1 MSEVCIVCS
10 KNHIV
15 KVGSA
20 GNIRAKIL
28 VSNNPI
34 VNFSAKTKIVANN
47 GLKVFAKTTLASSSN
62 IKTITNLLHGPIE
75 LSEAGECNIKARLQ
89 LRGSI
94 RSRSAAV
101 SKFSQTFV
109 DKFAGHIE
117 QINSLED
124 FRASEKLYPIKDI
137 VTSYNNN
144 IFVDKTLN
152 TSKLYNSIDEGIY
165 IGNYSKHGKT
175 GRMIADDKNSYIQP
189 SSIFTSGDF
198 RYKFEVTA
206 PIEDGK
212 NSFLFIRAAAPVSTY
227 ASNIP
232 PQYKIHNIK
241 LEDPSG
247 NLITKYKDIIL
258 RGDAD
263 YNSNYVNFS
272 TYISEPEINNLLLRT
287 WEQGY
292 PVMGR
297 PSGYTLNL
305 DFNIQCLDDPFNEAF
320 GAGYEDTCK
329 LNVANLPQNF
339 ALTPSNSL
347 RISAIEIAN
356 SGDYCVMCSGRGVK
370 RDAYLGFNVE
380 VDSIGR
386 RLKRS
391 ILPSQVIP
399 NYVNVDIYP
408 SANTV
413 WVSSPDSYS
422 NVAYN
427 TSVSGSE
434 ILTSRLQNDAPYDYI
449 TLVSTSPISDSGRLT
464 LKFSH
469 QPPTTVRDYTN
480 GSFSFGDK
488 SFSAATMQYIPQVDH
503 FFTIDNISL
512 RVLAKKA
519 AGTRDYAL
527 DIVGYSDDRI
537 LNITPKIGAFL
548 QNNDSGYG
556 DIPQISGFRNIDD
569 LGISTETLSDKNQY
583 YQQNLTTISAGDH
596 YKLSTTPLV
605 NTTTFKEYI
614 IPLKIYKDDIEL
626 GMPIDYSMSS
636 YFENLYFDIFPLP
649 SGASI
654 SKIELLIEY
663 KPSNGLMLHTFAHA
677 NKDLAMRKVDIIPSS
692 RRANDKIINSGP
704 TLSPLSKIENIPH
717 AFTTP
722 SSIKSNYSRRWF
734 GVDNKITNGPFNVAE
749 FDFSYENAEVEHPF
763 LSGFYNFNYN
773 SGNFIISTPLGSNL
787 GGLRGTFNSSYQNS
801 KISNIGLR
809 FKNQNL
815 FANQLPG
822 YSGKYTTIDWTSLSS
837 GNNNFINHPLYG
849 KIADAYDN
857 AIRISGVNGNIN
869 FGKVDTSKGF
879 AIYARFSPDITVSG
893 SNYNLFNSGVIF
905 SQWDTGANQGFAL
918 GYENGYLCATVN
930 ISGTI
935 LKAKDTTPYYE
946 YQYPLSTLLTFREF
960 ASGSPLETDNITLYT
975 DNEIVNNFNIKRD
988 IITPTGSVD
997 NIKLLSFNS
1006 SSSDLI
1012 FGYCPSSGV
1021 GMNMFLH
1028 EIGISLHNT
1037 NTSAT
1042 AESIYGNKTNL
1053 TYSKPSQLY
1062 YPDINQYLPTATR
1075 DNIYKVSSIQD
1086 FFASRR
1092 VKYWNSEISNDTDTF
1107 NLWAY
1112 LDKDISKF
1120 KLGDFK
1126 ICSFSPDFNSFTDRV
1141 GDDYLVHNLVHSGS
1155 GYSQITNLDIPSNI
1169 YVSGLSYH
1177 TQIEN
1182 DFLRLNL
1189 SDIDNNSRFYT
1200 AGVRINKSLPRGYN
1214 FAEEAFVVDTI
1225 LQHDTYNDI
1234 IWSDGSV
1241 GPKLIVSLYSTSK
1254 DPIQLPSKKNWGL
1267 INRAIHYLE
1276 PSGCWQKIS
1285 SKFTYNDLIDI
1296 SEPWA
1301 NFDVD
1306 QNKTE
1311 LDHKY
1316 YSEDINNMFLQY
1328 DLVYPSGRPFSSK
1341 IKLHAANI
1349 RLEDALVASL
1359 ENNNSVNLY
1368 ASGEKKAL
1376 NSINL
1381 STFSYDVKSSGM
1393 SLYSSGNKTIEY
1405 GEMNL
1410 LCSGAYYLD
1419 SSGLQLFTLNKNTFT
1434 SASDILFGG
1443 IGETEYYLG
1452 PNLYVSGKTN
1462 KFDEQTLPL
1471 IVTNNLRDQSASGN
1485 ISLFTQSNITSDTI
1499 NNRFNIY
1506 VKASPE
1512 LVSVFARGSLP
1523 LYINK
1528 PDLTDF
1534 YKENY
1539 SGKINLFIN
1548 GLETKS
1554 ISNDALNLF
1563 TINYPAF
1570 NSSISQQS
1578 TISWN
1583 SNNSGKNISVNDNRY
1598 AFLAANDEI
1607 RGVELICYGAC
1618 PTGLCKEETLTIHE
1632 VDWTTPS
1639 ICNDGG
1645 IFRAKNTYTN
1655 LSASGFKTD
1664 VGYSGNFYG
1673 IRKYDGLIPNAPYSV
1688 TIVGKTGSNKSITL
1702 PTEFTEIEYG
1712 SDTYTNYSG
1721 IKLVHDN
1728 DRQVGDKFGKSVAVK
1743 NNVMAIGAP
1752 MHSLSYQENNTSYTL
1767 NEAGA
1772 VYIYRRE
1779 DRPTGYEW
1787 PENKS
1792 KSPWLFETKL
1802 TLPSGL
1808 LKDYSISSIRNNIE
1822 NIVLPL
1828 DITETTW
1835 NVGQDGRQFGHSLD
1849 IASTAKHKSF
1859 EENIREILVVG
1870 GPSAKWNRSFDG
1882 LETSGVQIGLMIF
1895 TDEFTPTIYRD
1906 RSSSTYSYVDI
1917 LESIKNKDIIFKYF
1931 SDPPI
1936 RFDVKLIICEANAN
1950 STNITSVD
1958 FPEPKPDFIVKK
1970 RIQRNKGPVNPDR
1983 TNAIFSGIKEAFHS
1997 AFPYDENKLH
2007 NNIPPILGLYV
2018 DNSRSL
2024 GKLALNPALTQFTNY
2039 FKEYSFASGL
2049 RDFYGVRDSGAI
2061 VEFIPDFGTAENWV
2075 VMSQLILDNV
2085 LDTGRLLANN
2095 QVRFL
2100 TSGVGQDYFNENLG
2114 EFNYPPES
2122 GGRVYVF
2129 EKESGSWNLIQEIK
2143 SPNITYST
2151 PDRFGHAVALSDDT
2165 EVLAIGS
2172 PYINEAFKVY
2182 EYKPEEKSRL
2192 YNGLYSWLSYKNS
2205 ATGGL
2210 LVKYSKLVGD
2220 YITWANKYGV
2230 QYANK
2235 ILYSKLDSTDKF
2247 HARQYL
2253 NIQEYQSIY
2262 TYRYSD
2268 IGLVCSNW
2276 EFIPQHFA
2284 PTSRLGYSVAINE
2297 DGTYVACGAPTDSF
2311 NQWEDGNVY
2320 YKNLGYANPNDT
2332 ENLNTS
2338 LIKPNWRS
2346 SVNAGAVRVFESRK
2360 YYPHN
2365 TVVEFGKFGNLQ
2377 ESMNFPEDSG
2387 HFNYLASIFQDKNF
2401 RKTEFTDV
2409 NIPQEAGLA
2418 FIITPEVDA
2427 LSDEVADNIL
2437 DWLALGDRNLVLVGN
2452 DPVWE
2457 KGGIYEK
2464 SNDIINKIL
2473 SRLQSRMRLLP
2484 ARNAYEAMVSGCS
2497 FAIPSFTPDGATQ
2510 SYVQPV
2516 STSIYGVGDIRMY
2529 LGENSTYN
2537 ATMPC
2542 VSKNNL
2548 LGTELIDRNESS
2560 QEVLNNKCELPLRHF
2575 GDLRAQWVSRCR
2587 DCKDSWI
2594 YYPVNW
2600 PFMFRTFQPGCCGSP
2615 SEEVYRFFAPNQE
2628 PVPLMV
2634 AADYHTEIITIP
2646 ASPAIS
2652 GYRPVYKDVTVDINT
2667 DYYLFSEDKLQLSP
2681 AFIWDSGVEGY
2692 SSISYNIDNSNP
2704 EGLFY
2709 KPDSFDDRQS
2719 LLLAN
2724 AISQEKIVPGSQLVS
2739 DNGYFAVE
2747 ESLTN
2752 KSKIIFIAGLETE
2765 SSNNLY
2771 SGAGDKNINFYAN
2784 LVAKSINQGSQILQL
2799 GSWTGRD
2806 SFVSAYSGSILKSL
2820 FENNLC
2826 EVLENSNKL
2835 YDNYDICWI
2844 ANPLG
2849 LPSESELLE
2858 LKQWIAL
2865 PDKKLIVTYD
2875 NNLSQVLIIKQ
2886 LSDLLNSKIKPL
2898 YLNVDDKYAQSQAGP
2913 DGIYDPAPLI
2923 FNANHP
2929 VSTGFNVFYSIN
2941 NYSLE
2946 NPFKFTPIKLVSGLT
2961 PICYINKQIYDTK
2974 YNTVGYWKMSTGV
2987 TKATFPAIPGSG
2999 YKIFIS
3005 TISET
3010 PSENESLNIA
3020 IQNVSK
3026 SPQGSF
3032 TFNQCVKPDCSTLS
3046 IPNVGFLYTTNIA
3059 PTPNIIQTQTVN
3071 LKAKEDVSEI
3081 NFYIYNESDR
3091 INTITN
3097 SYLPK
3102 TTRLHSISGVLM
3114 PIEKITNKNSY
3125 VVSEISGWELVETSP
3140 AKEAVTFTST
3150 RLSAI
3155 LNDNTRYC
3163 ESNCEE
3169 TLGHKLIEDGPVIVA
3184 QEIEHFSEFLA
3195 GVARSRITLL
3205 ADSSLVQGQCMG
3217 DEFFRTSNESVNFL
3231 RSLYPYTNFP
3241 DTNSGRQYTT
3251 MHKIISPERG
3261 SPNKYRAILN
3271 NSGINSR
3278 FGDGIATSMSLTSFE
3293 DKESRYDPKYVQ
3305 RPKSNP
3311 WSQTASEEEIKLIK
3325 KQYIKDFS
3333 DAQFV
3338 EGGTAMFS
3346 GIINGTLY
3354 RDAGIG
3360 GGIPQIMKDTG
3371 YDYLDFDF
3379 LPSGYPGDLFGY
3391 SIALYKDKLIIGS
3404 PFSAFSKDTVNDWNY
3419 VINGGSTSGIAL
3431 SHNGG
3436 AGSVYVFEHTGRGSG
3451 LNGTTTPWEFT
3462 QKLRPDSLNIGT
3474 NSGDSIITDQFGYDV
3489 DIDGDII
3496 IVGAPGHDYG
3506 NHYINGSGAFIRK
3519 CFNEDFDIPSRK
3531 SFDLGNSGNRQLYP
3545 FTQILNNGSIFTFE
3559 NKIVNW
3565 ETKTKDWIY
3574 AEKVVPQWNYTNIN
3588 SNFGRSVSIDKANR
3602 SDSDYVIV
3610 GGADN
3615 YDFSSSGTDYKN
3627 SSGGSYTTD
3636 IVLRNSIAIQSPE
3649 AYIDATFFGETD
3661 TSGNPKIK
3669 LLFSNGNIGN
3679 KEYTTTGIIYSN
3691 NEGEIFIEASGK
3703 DPVAKG
3709 FIEHRPYIRSVD
3721 GQYVYGFPISGN
3733 FPLFIEGKRD
3743 VDQNMNI
3750 FTNVDD
3756 TANVYNTLGLYNS
3769 AVYDIISGAYPSGLK
3784 LYVHTPNPSGLSA
3797 NFCLSV
3803 SGIGS
3808 YTDTLNMR
3816 IRGK

>member
-1 MSEVCIVCS
+1 MSDVCIVCS

-62 IKTITNLLHGPIE
+62 LKTITNLLHGPIE

-152 TSKLYNSIDEGIY
+152 TSNLYNSIDEGIY
-165 IGNYSKHGKT
+165 IGNYSKYGKT

-339 ALTPSNSL
+339 SLTPSNSL

-399 NYVNVDIYP
+399 SYVNVDIYP

-556 DIPQISGFRNIDD
+556 DIPQVSGFRNIDD

-654 SKIELLIEY
+654 SKIELLVEY

-905 SQWDTGANQGFAL
+905 SQWDAGANQGFAL

-1092 VKYWNSEISNDTDTF
+1092 VKYWNSEISNDTDIF

-1189 SDIDNNSRFYT
+1189 SDVDNNSRFYT

-1376 NSINL
+1376 DNINL
-1381 STFSYDVKSSGM
+1381 SIFSYDVKSSGM

-1419 SSGLQLFTLNKNTFT
+1419 SSGLQLFTLNKNTVT
-1434 SASDILFGG
+1434 SAGDVLFGG
-1443 IGETEYYLG
+1443 IGDTEYYLG

-1523 LYINK
+1523 LYINQ
-1528 PDLTDF
+1528 PDFTDF

-1792 KSPWLFETKL
+1792 KSPWLLETKL

-1808 LKDYSISSIRNNIE
+1808 IRDYYTTSFINEIDG
-1822 NIVLPL
+1822 VDLPSRIP
-1828 DITETTW
+1828 ITNW
-1835 NVGQDGRQFGHSLD
+1835 YVGQEGRQFGHSLD
-1849 IASTAKHKSF
+1849 IAKNNNKKSF
-1859 EENIREILVVG
+1859 GSDSREILVVG
-1870 GPSAKWNRSFDG
+1870 GPSAKWTRTFD
-1882 LETSGVQIGLMIF
+1882 TVQSSGVNIGLIVF
-1895 TDEFTPTIYRD
+1895 TDEFKPTIIYEGSRYEFSYKD
-1906 RSSSTYSYVDI
+1906 VLST
-1917 LESIKNKDIIFKYF
+1917 IKNKDIIYKYF
-1931 SDPPI
+1931 GNPSI
-1936 RFDVKLIICEANAN
+1936 HFNVKLIILEANLEFLDEP
-1950 STNITSVD
+1950 TKE
-1958 FPEPKPDFIVKK
+1958 FPAPQPDFIVKK
-1970 RIQRNKGPVNPDR
+1970 QIYRNNGPINPEQ
-1983 TNAIFSGIKEAFHS
+1983 TSKILNGIKEAFHE
-1997 AFPYDENKLH
+1997 AFPYDESKIH
-2007 NNIPPILGLYV
+2007 NNIPPMLGMYV
-2018 DNSRSL
+2018 DNSDSL
-2024 GKLALNPALTQFTNY
+2024 GKEALNPALNQFIDY
-2039 FKEYSFASGL
+2039 YKSYSFNNGL
-2049 RDFYGVRDSGAI
+2049 RDFYGIRQSGI
-2061 VEFIPDFGTAENWV
+2061 LVEYPVGRSDAENWIT
-2075 VMSQLILDNV
+2075 MSQQILNEV
-2085 LDTGRLLANN
+2085 LDTGRLLLND
-2095 QVRFL
+2095 QVKFL
-2100 TSGVGQDYFNENLG
+2100 TSGVGEEYFNRNLG
-2114 EFNYPPES
+2114 QFNYPPES
-2122 GGRVYVF
+2122 GGRAYIF

-2151 PDRFGHAVALSDDT
+2151 PDRFAHSVSISDDT
-2165 EVLAIGS
+2165 EVIAIGS
-2172 PYINEAFKVY
+2172 PYINESCKVY
-2182 EYKPEEKSRL
+2182 EYKPSEKNKL
-2192 YNGLYSWLSYKNS
+2192 YNGLYSWLQFKNS
-2205 ATGGL
+2205 STGGL
-2210 LVKYSKLVGD
+2210 LVKYSTLLTDYNQWVNLYGD
-2220 YITWANKYGV
+2220 S
-2230 QYANK
+2230 YAAE

-2247 HARQYL
+2247 EARQYL
-2253 NIQEYQSIY
+2253 NIQEYQNIY
-2262 TYRYSD
+2262 TYTYGD
-2268 IGLVCSNW
+2268 ISNQSVIW
-2276 EFIPQHFA
+2276 DFVPNHFA
-2284 PTSRLGYSVAINE
+2284 PTSRLGYSTAINE
-2297 DGTYVACGAPTDSF
+2297 DGTLVAFGAPTDSF
-2311 NQWEDGNVY
+2311 NQWEDNNVY
-2320 YKNLGYANPNDT
+2320 YMNKGYYDPNND

-2338 LIKPNWRS
+2338 LIQPGWTS
-2346 SVNAGAVRVFESRK
+2346 STNAGAVRVFESRR
-2360 YYPHN
+2360 YYPHD
-2365 TVVEFGKFGNLQ
+2365 TVVEFTKFGNLQ
-2377 ESMNFPEDSG
+2377 ESMNYPEDSG
-2387 HFNYLASIFQDKNF
+2387 HFNYISTIFQDKNF
-2401 RKTEFTDV
+2401 YKTEFTDV
-2409 NIPQEAGLA
+2409 EIPQNAGLA
-2418 FIITPEVDA
+2418 FIITPEIDA

-2437 DWLALGDRNLVLVGN
+2437 NWLALGDRNLVLVGN

-2457 KGGIYEK
+2457 KDGIYSK
-2464 SNDIINKIL
+2464 SNEIINKIL
-2473 SRLQSRMRLLP
+2473 SRLQSRIRLYP
-2484 ARNAYEAMVSGCS
+2484 ARNAYEALSSGCS
-2497 FAIPSFTPDGATQ
+2497 RAIPSFQPYGITP
-2510 SYVQPV
+2510 SYVNPLNLNA
-2516 STSIYGVGDIRMY
+2516 YGVADIRMY
-2529 LGENSTYN
+2529 LDDKNFMLSS
-2537 ATMPC
+2537 PC
-2542 VSKNNL
+2542 VLSTAKKINPN
-2548 LGTELIDRNESS
+2548 I
-2560 QEVLNNKCELPLRHF
+2560 KCELPLKHL
-2575 GDLRAQWVSRCR
+2575 GDLRAQWYES
-2587 DCKDSWI
+2587 CKDCGDNDVS
-2594 YYPVNW
+2594 YPVNW
-2600 PFMFRTFQPGCCGSP
+2600 PYIFESYTPPCCGAQAGGQNSL
-2615 SEEVYRFFAPNQE
+2615 AKQE
-2628 PVPLMV
+2628 PVPLLV
-2634 AADYHTEIITIP
+2634 AADYLTETIVIPYKP
-2646 ASPAIS
+2646 AESGVRTIFKTVEVENRSISDVFSDNIPTSP
-2652 GYRPVYKDVTVDINT
+2652 T
-2667 DYYLFSEDKLQLSP
+2667 
-2681 AFIWDSGVEGY
+2681 FIWDANNKDYTALKYNDNNST
-2692 SSISYNIDNSNP
+2692 SSK
-2704 EGLFY
+2704 LFY
-2709 KPDSFDDRQS
+2709 QPALFEDRQS
-2719 LLLAN
+2719 LLQAD
-2724 AISQEKIVPGSQLVS
+2724 AIPYQEIVESNKLIS
-2739 DNGYFAVE
+2739 AAHYCVE
-2747 ESLTN
+2747 ETHSN
-2752 KSKIIFIAGLETE
+2752 SSSKTIFIAGLFTE
-2765 SSNNLY
+2765 SRSELDFGSRDNNIRFYSNLINRN
-2771 SGAGDKNINFYAN
+2771 DKTVTIA
-2784 LVAKSINQGSQILQL
+2784 QL
-2799 GSWTGRD
+2799 GGWTGRTTFKSVFSKSYLSD
-2806 SFVSAYSGSILKSL
+2806 KFRQLGHIVRENVLKL
-2820 FENNLC
+2820 NNY
-2826 EVLENSNKL
+2826 N
-2835 YDNYDICWI
+2835 DDICWI
-2844 ANPLG
+2844 ANPVG
-2849 LPSESELLE
+2849 LPSSEELLE
-2858 LKQWIAL
+2858 LQTWLAF
-2865 PDKKLIVTYD
+2865 PNKKLIITYD
-2875 NNLSQVLIIKQ
+2875 NNISSVIRIRQ
-2886 LSDLLNSKIKPL
+2886 LSDMLGSRIKPL
-2898 YLNVDDKYAQSQAGP
+2898 YLEGKKEYAQVYVVRNRRDIILNQS
-2913 DGIYDPAPLI
+2913 
-2923 FNANHP
+2923 HP
-2929 VSTGFNVFYSIN
+2929 VANV
-2941 NYSLE
+2941 
-2946 NPFKFTPIKLVSGLT
+2946 P
-2961 PICYINKQIYDTK
+2961 NKQINRFSIASEEYPYFTPLQLVENTESIANAEVSIYDK
-2974 YNTVGYWKMSTGV
+2974 ELISIGRWKLNTGV
-2987 TKATFPAIPGSG
+2987 TKVSFPAVPGSG
-2999 YKIFIS
+2999 YKLFIT
-3005 TISET
+3005 TISEN
-3010 PSENESLNIA
+3010 PSETLPMAFAVQNAYGAPRVPYPSTDNPTSIGLDGYPMTDLGAFYRAETAALN
-3020 IQNVSK
+3020 V
-3026 SPQGSF
+3026 P
-3032 TFNQCVKPDCSTLS
+3032 
-3046 IPNVGFLYTTNIA
+3046 TTHSM
-3059 PTPNIIQTQTVN
+3059 TVQ
-3071 LKAKEDVSEI
+3071 AKENVDAI
-3081 NFYIYNESDR
+3081 NIYIFSTGDNIR
-3091 INTITN
+3091 QQN
-3097 SYLPK
+3097 YLPS
-3102 TTRLHSISGVLM
+3102 TTRLLAISGVAIPVLQKTELFTTTRQI
-3114 PIEKITNKNSY
+3114 PIGFEYYRTADERPE
-3125 VVSEISGWELVETSP
+3125 EII
-3140 AKEAVTFTST
+3140 VTQK
-3150 RLSAI
+3150 LSAI
-3155 LNDNTRYC
+3155 VNDNSQYC
-3163 ESNCEE
+3163 SDECHPSFKNQ
-3169 TLGHKLIEDGPVIVA
+3169 LIADGPVIAA
-3184 QEIEHFSEFLA
+3184 QEPEHFSKFVN

-3205 ADSSLVQGQCMG
+3205 SDSSLVQGQCAG
-3217 DEFFRTSNESVNFL
+3217 DEFFRASENTVSFI
-3231 RSLYPYTNFP
+3231 RSLYPETFFP
-3241 DTNSGRQYTT
+3241 DINAGRQYTIMT
-3251 MHKIISPERG
+3251 KILSPERG
-3261 SPNKYRAILN
+3261 SPQKYLSN
-3271 NSGINSR
+3271 TLNSGICLR
-3278 FGDGIATSMSLTSFE
+3278 FGGSGYPMQKSSFIDS
-3293 DKESRYDPKYVQ
+3293 DKESRYDPQYVKQ
-3305 RPKSNP
+3305 EKEP
-3311 WSQTASEEEIKLIK
+3311 WPPGARQEVIDAVKAGIIRDFGSSQYQLNK
-3325 KQYIKDFS
+3325 
-3333 DAQFV
+3333 
-3338 EGGTAMFS
+3338 GGTTMFS
-3346 GIINGTLY
+3346 GIIDGKMY
-3354 RDAGIG
+3354 RDATRG
-3360 GGIPQIMKDTG
+3360 GGIPEIMKDKG
-3371 YDYLDFDF
+3371 YDYLDFDHF
-3379 LPSGYPGDLFGY
+3379 ESGYPGDLFGH
-3391 SIALYKDKLIIGS
+3391 SIALYKDTLIVGS
-3404 PFSAFSKDTVNDWNY
+3404 PFSAFSGVN
-3419 VINGGSTSGIAL
+3419 VINQQVVNAGSGLSI

-3436 AGSVYVFEHTGRGSG
+3436 AGSVYLFERNFKGSG
-3451 LNGTTTPWEFT
+3451 LHGSITPWQFT
-3462 QKLRPDSLNIGT
+3462 KKLRPDSLNIGT

-3679 KEYTTTGIIYSN
+3679 KEYTTSGIIYSN

-3703 DPVAKG
+3703 DPVARG
-3709 FIEHRPYIRSVD
+3709 FIEHRPYIQSVD